1 LAANVDEKVARF
13 NADRF
18 RSGDLAAMPCDLI
31 EARRARRDAGQLLED
46 VQSAYVALAGEA
58 QSARLR
64 VEDRAQVRDQAAV
77 AIIARYCD
85 DLVIQ
90 IEQAVDRL
98 HDLRQRVL
106 SISGLWVPLVG
117 GATAA
122 LPVSDRVRNALRRTE
137 QRPLVDETLKAA
149 ARDWFCRLQED
160 ALALIGKA
168 E

>member
-1 LAANVDEKVARF
+1 
-13 NADRF
+13 
-18 RSGDLAAMPCDLI
+18 
-31 EARRARRDAGQLLED
+31 
-46 VQSAYVALAGEA
+46 
-58 QSARLR
+58 
-64 VEDRAQVRDQAAV
+64 
-77 AIIARYCD
+77 
-85 DLVIQ
+85 
-90 IEQAVDRL
+90 
-98 HDLRQRVL
+98 
-106 SISGLWVPLVG
+106 LWVPLVG